1 MTPDRS
7 VTPDRTTPSRRSLLA
22 AAALL
27 PLAACGTDER
37 PADHARRRSAA
48 PTGSPSGRAVVHR
61 PRLADLE
68 REYGARVGVHALATG
83 TGATV
88 VHRAGERFAFCSTF
102 KALAAAAVLHHRS
115 ASGLDRRVTYT
126 EADLRSTAPVTG
138 KHVATGLTLREL
150 CDAAVRFSDGTAG
163 NLLMRDVGGPAG
175 LTAYLRGLGD
185 TTSRMDHYEPE
196 LHDVPPDDP
205 ADTTTP
211 QAIATDFRELLLG
224 TALPVRERRLLMGW
238 LARNATPVGARRIRA
253 GLPRDWKVADKT
265 GTGDY
270 GRANDIAVVHPP
282 RGGPL
287 VLAVMTDRPG
297 RDAEPSDA
305 LIAEATR
312 RTVAALK
319 LPGLPGLP
327 GRPSPSIT
335 GP

>member
-7 VTPDRTTPSRRSLLA
+7 VTADRTIPSRRALLA

-37 PADHARRRSAA
+37 PADHARRRSGA
-48 PTGSPSGRAVVHR
+48 PTGSPSGRPTVHR

-68 REYGARVGVHALATG
+68 REYGARVGVYALATG

-115 ASGLDRRVTYT
+115 AGGLDRRVTYT
-126 EADLRSTAPVTG
+126 QADLRSTAPITG
-138 KHVATGLTLREL
+138 KHVVTGMTLREL

-163 NLLMRDVGGPAG
+163 NLLMRDIGGPAG

-211 QAIATDFRELLLG
+211 QAIATDFRDLLLG

-238 LARNATPVGARRIRA
+238 LSRNATAVGARRIRA
-253 GLPRDWKVADKT
+253 GLPGDWKVADKT
-265 GTGDY
+265 GTGDH

-282 RGGPL
+282 RTGPL

-297 RDAEPSDA
+297 HDAEPSDA

-319 LPGLPGLP
+319 LPGLPG
-327 GRPSPSIT
+327 RPSPSIT
-335 GP
+335 GS

>member
-1 MTPDRS
+1 MIPDRS
-7 VTPDRTTPSRRSLLA
+7 VPPSRRALLA

-37 PADHARRRSAA
+37 PADHARLRSTAP
-48 PTGSPSGRAVVHR
+48 PTGSPSGKAGVHR

-68 REYGARVGVHALATG
+68 REYGARVGVYALATG

-88 VHRAGERFAFCSTF
+88 EHRAGERFAFCSTF

-115 ASGLDRRVTYT
+115 AAGLDRRVTYT

-138 KHVATGLTLREL
+138 RHVATGMTLREL

-163 NLLMRDVGGPAG
+163 NLLMRDIGGPAG

-211 QAIATDFRELLLG
+211 EAIAGDFRELLLG
-224 TALPVRERRLLMGW
+224 TALPARERRLLMGW
-238 LARNATPVGARRIRA
+238 LERNATAVGARRIRA
-253 GLPRDWKVADKT
+253 GLPADWKVADKT
-265 GTGDY
+265 GTGDH

-287 VLAVMTDRPG
+287 VLAVMTDRAA
-297 RDAEPSDA
+297 RTAEPSDA

-319 LPGLPGLP
+319 LPGLPALP

>member
-7 VTPDRTTPSRRSLLA
+7 VTADRTIPSRRALLA

-37 PADHARRRSAA
+37 PAGHARRRSGA
-48 PTGSPSGRAVVHR
+48 PTGSPSGRPTVHR

-68 REYGARVGVHALATG
+68 REYGARVGVYALATG

-115 ASGLDRRVTYT
+115 AGGLDRRVTYT
-126 EADLRSTAPVTG
+126 QADLRSTAPITG
-138 KHVATGLTLREL
+138 KHVVTGMTLREL

-163 NLLMRDVGGPAG
+163 NLLMRDIGGPAG

-211 QAIATDFRELLLG
+211 QAIATDFRDLLLG

-238 LARNATPVGARRIRA
+238 LSRNATAVGARRIRA
-253 GLPRDWKVADKT
+253 GLPGDWKVADKT
-265 GTGDY
+265 GTGDH

-282 RGGPL
+282 RTGPL

-297 RDAEPSDA
+297 HDAEPSDA

-319 LPGLPGLP
+319 LPGLPG
-327 GRPSPSIT
+327 RPSPSIT
-335 GP
+335 GS